1 MIVASRASQAL
12 NRGVDP
18 MLSKNNF
25 ALLALPIA
33 LVLGGCA
40 TVSLNA
46 GFSEI
51 SATVAERSGA
61 RIYWNN
67 GTELDKETADK
78 VAALMKEKLNADRA
92 VQIALIGNRDLQAV
106 YSDLGVAQA
115 DLVQAGLLKNPLF
128 DASIRWP
135 TPGGGKPELDLS
147 AVVSF
152 LDVFYLPLRKRVAA
166 ARFEEAKSRVTGS
179 VMDFAARVRTT
190 FLVHQANE
198 QMLELRQ
205 TTVQAL
211 AASFEVSRRLQE
223 AGNISD
229 LEFARDR
236 ALLEGG
242 KLALRSAEVAVRQSR
257 EELNILM
264 GLWGDQ
270 TAWQSE
276 ERLPDLP
283 AQPIHTADIERVAL
297 NRSLD
302 LLTARQR
309 LVSAGEQ
316 LGFNRWTALVPELHA
331 GALGERA
338 DGSWN
343 VGPTLEFPIPLFDQG
358 QARISRAAV
367 ELRRAQQEYYALAIR
382 VRATAR
388 SIRDRM
394 EGARDRALYYR
405 DIMLPLQERIVN
417 EAQLHYNAMQLG
429 PIQLLRAREQQIET
443 AVAYIE
449 TLRDYW
455 LARGD
460 AGQIMNGRLPASVG
474 IASAQ
479 TGGSRKMA
487 DQAGH

>member
-1 MIVASRASQAL
+1 
-12 NRGVDP
+12 
-18 MLSKNNF
+18 MLSVRNL
-25 ALLALPIA
+25 ALLFVS
-33 LVLGGCA
+33 LVFLGACT
-40 TVSLNA
+40 TVSLKA
-46 GFSEI
+46 GFSD
-51 SATVAERSGA
+51 VGA
-61 RIYWNN
+61 LVEDRGGLKIFWNN
-67 GTELDKETADK
+67 GTDLDKEAS
-78 VAALMKEKLNADRA
+78 EKLGSLLSNKLKVDDA
-92 VQIALIGNRDLQAV
+92 VQIALLNNRELQTI

-166 ARFEEAKSRVTGS
+166 ARFEEAKTRVSGS

-190 FLVHQANE
+190 FLVHQTNE

-205 TTVQAL
+205 MIVQAL
-211 AASFEVSRRLQE
+211 TASFEVSRRLQE
-223 AGNISD
+223 AGNIAD
-229 LEFARDR
+229 LDFARER

-242 KLALRSAEVAVRQSR
+242 KLTLRSVEVAVRQSR

-264 GLWGDQ
+264 GLWGNETEWQ
-270 TAWQSE
+270 TE
-276 ERLPDLP
+276 TRLPEVP
-283 AQPIHTADIERVAL
+283 SQSIQTEDIERIAL

-302 LLTARQR
+302 LLHARQR

-316 LGFNRWTALVPELHA
+316 LGFNRWTALVPEMHV
-331 GALGERA
+331 GALGERT

-367 ELRRAQQEYYALAIR
+367 ELRTAQQEYYALAIR
-382 VRATAR
+382 IRSTAR
-388 SIRDRM
+388 AIRDRM
-394 EGARDRALYYR
+394 QGARDRALYYR

-449 TLRDYW
+449 ALRDYW
-455 LARGD
+455 LARSD
-460 AGQIMNGRLPASVG
+460 AGQILHGRLPASGG
-474 IASAQ
+474 IAA
-479 TGGSRKMA
+479 G
-487 DQAGH
+487 QAGGTRKIVDPAGH